1 LEVCVPNWKERY
13 SALAC
18 ETDSIKLLQLL
29 SEAETAILARV
40 HELEKDPCGLGEREE
55 LANALSGLRVVKNA
69 KLGSSSDANFKRL

>member
-1 LEVCVPNWKERY
+1 MPNWKESY

-18 ETDSIKLLQLL
+18 ETDSIKLFQLL

-69 KLGSSSDANFKRL
+69 KRGSSSDANIRRL